1 MIYNVNGIE
10 ISSEM
15 LNKYFDT
22 LINKIFAIL
31 GVYEDCEEINDF
43 SSYDI
48 YLDRVLTELTGGYYM
63 IGFDNFVS
71 LSNILTGIKYSE
83 TINHRKVKSL
93 VFHCISMVKK
103 MKVEESGDLK

>member
-10 ISSEM
+10 ISGEM

-22 LINKIFAIL
+22 LINKIFAVL
-31 GVYEDCEEINDF
+31 GVYEDCEEIKDF

-48 YLDRVLTELTGGYYM
+48 YLDRVLTELTGGYYI

-71 LSNILTGIKYSE
+71 LSNILAGIKYSE
-83 TINHRKVKSL
+83 NINHRKVKSL
-93 VFHCISMVKK
+93 VFHCISIVKK
-103 MKVEESGDLK
+103 MKVGEGCDVE